1 MITPRYRLDLD
12 QDADVTAFVER
23 SSVPDDAVQEGA
35 YAIVQDIRT
44 GGDAALRTAGE
55 RFGGSLDD
63 GALTIAPDVLAQAW
77 GDAPPELRDAIEAA
91 AANIRTCH
99 EPQRPT
105 DSTVTPVPGVDV
117 ARRWSPL
124 RRVGVYVPGG
134 QAAYPSSLMMGVI
147 PAQIAGVPEIVV
159 TSPADSQGNVSQ
171 ATLATAGYLG
181 VTEFVVAGGAQAI
194 AALAYG
200 TETVRRVD
208 KIVGPGNAWVTAA
221 KLVVFGA
228 CGVDLPAGPS
238 EAVVLTDATADP
250 RIVAA
255 DLLCQAEHGP
265 DSPVVLVCE
274 SQETA
279 NAVLEE
285 ATTLLARLTRS
296 DTIVASLETY
306 GAVVTGTN
314 LEDRIT
320 FVNDYAPE
328 HVSIHTENEA
338 AVADQ
343 VTQAG
348 SVFVGQWSP
357 ESAGDYA
364 TGANHVLPTG
374 GLARSYGPLSV
385 EDFGSYRQVQTL
397 TREGLKTLS
406 PTITALAGA
415 EGLDAHALAV
425 TIRFEEAIRS
435 EETGRLENT
444 GRLEEQS

>member
-1 MITPRYRLDLD
+1 MITPRYWLDLD

-35 YAIVQDIRT
+35 YTIVQDVRT
-44 GGDAALRTAGE
+44 GGDAALRAASD
-55 RFGGSLDD
+55 RFGGALAD
-63 GALTIAPDVLAQAW
+63 GALTIASDVLGQAW
-77 GDAPPELRDAIEAA
+77 TDASPELRDAIEAA
-91 AANIRTCH
+91 AANIRACH

-105 DSTVTPVPGVDV
+105 DSVVTPVPGVDV
-117 ARRWSPL
+117 ARTWSPL
-124 RRVGVYVPGG
+124 HRVGVYVPGG

-159 TSPADSQGNVSQ
+159 TSPADAQGTVSP
-171 ATLATAGYLG
+171 ATLAVAGYLG

-221 KLVVFGA
+221 KLAVFGA

-274 SQETA
+274 SRETA
-279 NAVLEE
+279 NSVLEA
-285 ATTLLARLTRS
+285 ATTLLTRLTRS
-296 DTIVASLETY
+296 DTIVASLENH
-306 GAVVTGTN
+306 GAVVIGADLT
-314 LEDRIT
+314 DRVT

-328 HVSIHTENEA
+328 HTSIHTKDEG

-385 EDFGSYRQVQTL
+385 EDFGSYRQVQT
-397 TREGLKTLS
+397 
-406 PTITALAGA
+406 
-415 EGLDAHALAV
+415 
-425 TIRFEEAIRS
+425 
-435 EETGRLENT
+435 
-444 GRLEEQS
+444 

>member
-1 MITPRYRLDLD
+1 MITPKHWLNLDAD
-12 QDADVTAFVER
+12 DDVTAFVER

-35 YAIVQDIRT
+35 YTIVQDVRS
-44 GGDAALRTAGE
+44 GGDAALRAASE
-55 RFGGSLDD
+55 RFGG
-63 GALTIAPDVLAQAW
+63 ALTDRSLTINADVLARAW
-77 GDAPPELRDAIEAA
+77 RDAPSGLRDAIEAA
-91 AANIRTCH
+91 AANIRACH
-99 EPQRPT
+99 QPQRPADT
-105 DSTVTPVPGVDV
+105 VVTPVPGVDV
-117 ARRWSPL
+117 ARTWSPL

-147 PAQIAGVPEIVV
+147 PAQIAGVPGIVV
-159 TSPADSQGNVSQ
+159 TSPADSHGVVSS

-200 TETVRRVD
+200 TESVRRVD

-238 EAVVLTDATADP
+238 EAVVLTDTTADP

-279 NAVLEE
+279 ESILDA
-285 ATTLLARLTRS
+285 ATTLLTRLTRS
-296 DTIVASLETY
+296 DTIISSIENY
-306 GAVVTGTN
+306 GAVVIGRR

-328 HVSIHTENEA
+328 HTSIHTADEG
-338 AVADQ
+338 AVADR

-348 SVFVGQWSP
+348 SVFVGAWSP

-385 EDFGSYRQVQTL
+385 EDFGSFRQVQTL
-397 TREGLKTLS
+397 TREGLRTLS

-425 TIRFEEAIRS
+425 TIRFEEPGRF
-435 EETGRLENT
+435 EEPDRVEEP
-444 GRLEEQS
+444 GRLEEPT